1 MCGIAGFL
9 TRGGLRAEEKWIRS
23 AASSL
28 AHRGPDG
35 EGYFCEDNLALG
47 HRRLSIID
55 LESGAQ
61 PMSNEDSSL
70 VIVFNGEIYNF
81 LDLRPELERQGHVF
95 RTRSDTEVL
104 LHLYEQHG
112 EAMTERLNGMFAF
125 AIWDRRKKEL
135 FLARDRFGKK
145 PLYYLENH
153 GPYRFA
159 FASEAKGLLA
169 LPDVSR
175 AVEPTSVADFLAFG
189 YVPEPRSIFRSIRK
203 LEAGCSLTVSE
214 SQSRQRRYWSLQFR
228 AAKRGW
234 PEAVQEI
241 DALASD
247 AVRLRLVSDV
257 PLGAFLSGGVDSS
270 AAVAYMARHAPGR
283 VRTFSIGFT
292 ERSYDET
299 RYARMVA
306 QRYQTDH
313 QEQTVNPQISEM
325 LAVLAGHFDEPFG
338 DASAIPTLYLAR
350 MTRQFVTV
358 ALSGDGA
365 DEVFA
370 GYRRYRHAMIEE
382 RIRRKF
388 PQWFRRSFFQIAGKL
403 YPKFDYLPQVFRAKT
418 LLTNLSQDLANS
430 YYNSLTIFRDQELA
444 RILHQA
450 LRAELGGHDPR
461 AWYIERFRPY
471 SGLGPL
477 EQLQAVDM
485 ETYLPGDILVKAD
498 RASMAW
504 SLESRSP
511 WLDYRLAELA
521 ASLPAEWKIA
531 AGNGKY
537 IFKKTVEPLVP
548 AEILWRPKMG
558 FVMPL
563 QQWFRGVLRP
573 VFEREVLQ
581 APDAGLIDRQEAAR
595 LLGQHVSGKR
605 NRDRWLWNLLVL
617 QLWAR
622 RWGPS

>member
-1 MCGIAGFL
+1 M
-9 TRGGLRAEEKWIRS
+9 RGGARAEESWVRS
-23 AASSL
+23 MGESL

-35 EGYFCEDNLALG
+35 EGYFVENGLALG

-55 LESGAQ
+55 LETGSQ
-61 PMSNEDSSL
+61 PMANEDGSL

-81 LDLRPELERQGHVF
+81 LELRPELERQGHRF

-112 EAMTERLNGMFAF
+112 EAMTSRLNGMFAF
-125 AIWDRRKKEL
+125 AIWDRRKGEL

-145 PLYYLENH
+145 PVYYLLDH

-169 LPDVSR
+169 LPDVDR
-175 AVEPTSVADFLAFG
+175 AVEPSSVADFLAFS

-203 LEAGCSLTVSE
+203 LPAGCSMLVSG
-214 SQSRQRRYWSLQFR
+214 SRCSERRYWRLEFGESSRSWDDAL
-228 AAKRGW
+228 A
-234 PEAVQEI
+234 EI
-241 DALASD
+241 DRIASD

-283 VRTFSIGFT
+283 VRTFSIGFS
-292 ERSYDET
+292 ERDYDET

-306 QRYQTDH
+306 ERYQTDH
-313 QEQTVNPQISEM
+313 QEQTVRPQIGEM
-325 LAVLAGHFDEPFG
+325 LGVLAGHFDEPFG

-365 DEVFA
+365 DEIFA
-370 GYRRYRHAMIEE
+370 GYRRYRHALVEE

-388 PQWFRRSFFQIAGKL
+388 PQWFRRSFFRFAGKI
-403 YPKFDYLPQVFRAKT
+403 YPKFDYLPQIFRAKT
-418 LLTNLSQDLANS
+418 MLTNLSLELADA
-430 YYNSLTIFRDQELA
+430 YYNSMTVFRDGELEGALSADLRIALGGYASRASYSERFLPFQEL
-444 RILHQA
+444 
-450 LRAELGGHDPR
+450 P
-461 AWYIERFRPY
+461 
-471 SGLGPL
+471 PL
-477 EQLQAVDM
+477 QQLQAVDI

-498 RASMAW
+498 RATMAW
-504 SLESRSP
+504 SLEGRSP
-511 WLDYRLAELA
+511 WLDYRLAQLA
-521 ASLPAEWKIA
+521 ADLPAEWKA
-531 AGNGKY
+531 TATNGKY

-548 AEILWRPKMG
+548 SEILWRPKMG

-563 QQWFRGVLRP
+563 KEWFRGELRP
-573 VFEREVLQ
+573 LFEREVLQ
-581 APDAGLIDRQEAAR
+581 GPDAGLIDRRQATR
-595 LLGQHVSGKR
+595 LLEQHVSGAR

-622 RWGPS
+622 RWGGL

>member
-1 MCGIAGFL
+1 MG
-9 TRGGLRAEEKWIRS
+9 
-23 AASSL
+23 ASLS
-28 AHRGPDG
+28 HRGPDG
-35 EGYFCEDNLALG
+35 EGFFVEDNLALG

-55 LESGAQ
+55 LEGGKQ
-61 PMSNEDSSL
+61 PMTNEDGSL

-81 LDLRPELERQGHVF
+81 LDLRPELERQGHLF
-95 RTRSDTEVL
+95 HTRSDTEVL

-125 AIWDRRKKEL
+125 AIWDRRKREL

-145 PLYYLENH
+145 PLYYLLDH

-169 LPDVSR
+169 LPEVDRSTDP
-175 AVEPTSVADFLAFG
+175 ASVADFLAFC
-189 YVPEPRSIFRSIRK
+189 YVPEPRSIYRAIRK
-203 LEAGCSLTVSE
+203 LPAGSSMLVSE
-214 SQSRQRRYWSLQFR
+214 GASRQRRYWQLAFGETNRSWEQ
-228 AAKRGW
+228 ASG
-234 PEAVQEI
+234 EI
-241 DALASD
+241 DQLASD

-283 VRTFSIGFT
+283 VRTFSIGFS

-306 QRYQTDH
+306 ERYRTDH
-313 QEQTVNPQISEM
+313 QEQTVHPKIGEM
-325 LAVLAGHFDEPFG
+325 LGVLVEHFDEPFG

-370 GYRRYRHAMIEE
+370 GYRRYRHALIEE
-382 RIRRKF
+382 KIRAKF
-388 PQWFRRSFFQIAGKL
+388 PGWFRRSFFRIAGRF
-403 YPKFDYLPQVFRAKT
+403 YPKFDFLPQVFRAKT
-418 LLTNLSQDLANS
+418 VLLNLSQDLAAAYCHS
-430 YYNSLTIFRDQELA
+430 MTVFRGEELRRVLA
-444 RILHQA
+444 A
-450 LRAELGGHDPR
+450 DLRSGLDGYDPR
-461 AWYIERFRPY
+461 QGYEERFRQYRDLP
-471 SGLGPL
+471 PL
-477 EQLQAVDM
+477 HQLQAVDLD
-485 ETYLPGDILVKAD
+485 TYLPGDILVKAD
-498 RASMAW
+498 RATMAW
-504 SLESRSP
+504 SLEARAP
-511 WLDYRLAELA
+511 WLDYRLAELSA
-521 ASLPAEWKIA
+521 GLPPEWKVS
-531 AGNGKY
+531 GQNGKW

-548 AEILWRPKMG
+548 GEILWRPKMG

-563 QQWFRGVLRP
+563 KEWFRGELRP
-573 VFEREVLQ
+573 VFEREVLHGGS
-581 APDAGLIDRQEAAR
+581 AGLIDRQEAAR
-595 LLGQHVSGKR
+595 LLEEHVSGVR

-622 RWGPS
+622 RWGGF

>member
-9 TRGGLRAEEKWIRS
+9 MRHGASADAGRARAM
-23 AASSL
+23 AASL

-35 EGYFCEDNLALG
+35 EGVFAEDGAALA

-55 LESGAQ
+55 LEGGKQ
-61 PMSNEDSSL
+61 PMTNEDGSL

-81 LDLRPELERQGHVF
+81 LELRPGLERAGHVF

-104 LHLYEQHG
+104 LHLYEELG

-125 AIWDRRKKEL
+125 AIWDRRKREL

-145 PLYYLENH
+145 PLYYLEDQ

-159 FASEAKGLLA
+159 FASEAKALLA
-169 LPDVSR
+169 LPETGRRPD
-175 AVEPTSVADFLAFG
+175 AASVADFLAFG
-189 YVPEPRSIFRSIRK
+189 YVPEPRSIYRGIRK
-203 LEAGCSLTVSE
+203 LPAGCSLLVTDAG
-214 SQSRQRRYWSLQFR
+214 SRERRYWRLEFGETGQDR
-228 AAKRGW
+228 DEAAAR
-234 PEAVQEI
+234 I
-241 DALASD
+241 DSLASD

-270 AAVAYMARHAPGR
+270 AVVAYMARHAPGR
-283 VRTFSIGFT
+283 VRTFSIGFD

-306 QRYQTDH
+306 ERYGTEHSQ
-313 QEQTVNPQISEM
+313 QTVRPQIGEM
-325 LAVLAGHFDEPFG
+325 LDVLVHHFDEPFG
-338 DASAIPTLYLAR
+338 DASAIPSLYLAR
-350 MTRQFVTV
+350 MTRQHVTV

-365 DEVFA
+365 DEIFA
-370 GYRRYRHAMIEE
+370 GYRRYRHALVEE
-382 RIRRKF
+382 RIRGKF
-388 PQWFRRSFFQIAGKL
+388 PGWFRRAFFGTAGRI
-403 YPKFDYLPQVFRAKT
+403 YPKFDYLPQVFRAKSM
-418 LLTNLSQDLANS
+418 LTNLSLDLADAYFNS
-430 YYNSLTIFRDQELA
+430 MTAFRDGELD
-444 RILHQA
+444 RILHPA
-450 LRAELGGHDPR
+450 LRGAVAGRDVRAQYREHFLRYRELR
-461 AWYIERFRPY
+461 
-471 SGLGPL
+471 PL
-477 EQLQAVDM
+477 EQLQAVDV

-498 RASMAW
+498 RATMAW

-521 ASLPAEWKIA
+521 ARLPCGWKVSG
-531 AGNGKY
+531 GNGKF

-548 AEILWRPKMG
+548 GEILWRPKMG

-563 QQWFRGVLRP
+563 REWFRGGLRP
-573 VFEREVLQ
+573 VFEREVLEGS
-581 APDAGLIDRQEAAR
+581 DTGLIDRKEAGR
-595 LLGQHVSGKR
+595 LLEEHASGRR

-622 RWGPS
+622 RWARL

>member
-9 TRGGLRAEEKWIRS
+9 TRGGQRAEESWIRNM
-23 AASSL
+23 AASL

-35 EGYFCEDNLALG
+35 EGYFVEDGLALG

-55 LESGAQ
+55 LETGAQ
-61 PMSNEDSSL
+61 PMANEDGSL

-81 LDLRPELERQGHVF
+81 LDLRPELEQQGHVF

-104 LHLYEQHG
+104 LHLYEQYG

-125 AIWDRRKKEL
+125 AIWDRHKGEL

-145 PLYYLENH
+145 PLYYLLDH
-153 GPYRFA
+153 GSWRFA
-159 FASEAKGLLA
+159 FASEAKALLA
-169 LPDVSR
+169 LPGVDR
-175 AVEPTSVADFLAFG
+175 AVEPSSVADFLAFG

-203 LEAGCSLTVSE
+203 LSAGSSLLVSGERCSE
-214 SQSRQRRYWSLQFR
+214 RRYWRLEFGRSR
-228 AAKRGW
+228 HNW
-234 PEAVQEI
+234 EDAVAEI
-241 DALASD
+241 DQLASD
-247 AVRLRLVSDV
+247 AVRRRLISDV

-283 VRTFSIGFT
+283 VRTFSIGFS
-292 ERSYDET
+292 ERDYDET

-306 QRYQTDH
+306 ERYQTDH
-313 QEQTVNPQISEM
+313 QQQTVRPQIGEM
-325 LAVLAGHFDEPFG
+325 LDVLADHFDEPFG

-370 GYRRYRHAMIEE
+370 GYRRYRHALIEE
-382 RIRRKF
+382 RIRRRF
-388 PQWFRRSFFQIAGKL
+388 PRWFRRSFFRIAGRI
-403 YPKFDYLPQVFRAKT
+403 YPKFDYLPQVFRAKSI
-418 LLTNLSQDLANS
+418 LTNLGRELADA
-430 YYNSLTIFRDQELA
+430 YYNSLTVFRDGELA
-444 RILHQA
+444 GA
-450 LRAELGGHDPR
+450 LSADLRGSLGGYDSR
-461 AWYIERFRPY
+461 AGYSERFRPRRE
-471 SGLGPL
+471 LHPL

-498 RASMAW
+498 RATMAY
-504 SLESRSP
+504 SLEGRSP

-521 ASLPAEWKIA
+521 ASLPAEWKA
-531 AGNGKY
+531 TPANGKY

-558 FVMPL
+558 FVIPL
-563 QQWFRGVLRP
+563 KEWFRGELRP
-573 VFEREVLQ
+573 VFEREVLEGR
-581 APDAGLIDRQEAAR
+581 DTGLIDRQQAA
-595 LLGQHVSGKR
+595 LLLEQHVSGVR

-622 RWGPS
+622 RWGGL

>member
-9 TRGGLRAEEKWIRS
+9 TRGGRRAEPGWIRS
-23 AASSL
+23 MGASLS
-28 AHRGPDG
+28 HRGPDG
-35 EGYFCEDNLALG
+35 EGFFVEDNLALG

-55 LESGAQ
+55 LEGGKQ
-61 PMSNEDSSL
+61 PMTNEDGSL

-81 LDLRPELERQGHVF
+81 LDLRPELERQGHLF
-95 RTRSDTEVL
+95 HTRSDTEVL

-112 EAMTERLNGMFAF
+112 EAITERLNGMFAF
-125 AIWDRRKKEL
+125 AIWDRRKREL

-145 PLYYLENH
+145 PLYYLLDH

-169 LPDVSR
+169 LPEVDRSTDP
-175 AVEPTSVADFLAFG
+175 ASVADFLAFC
-189 YVPEPRSIFRSIRK
+189 YVPEPRSIYRAIRK
-203 LEAGCSLTVSE
+203 LPAGSSMLVSE
-214 SQSRQRRYWSLQFR
+214 GASRQRRYWQLAFGETNRSWEQ
-228 AAKRGW
+228 ASG
-234 PEAVQEI
+234 EI
-241 DALASD
+241 DQLASD

-283 VRTFSIGFT
+283 VRTFSIGFS

-306 QRYQTDH
+306 ERYRTDH
-313 QEQTVNPQISEM
+313 QEQTVHPKIGEM
-325 LAVLAGHFDEPFG
+325 LGVLVEHFDEPFG

-370 GYRRYRHAMIEE
+370 GYRRYRHALIEE
-382 RIRRKF
+382 KIRAKF
-388 PQWFRRSFFQIAGKL
+388 PGWFRRSFFRIAGRF
-403 YPKFDYLPQVFRAKT
+403 YPKFDFLPQVFRAKT
-418 LLTNLSQDLANS
+418 VLLNLSKDLAAAYCHS
-430 YYNSLTIFRDQELA
+430 MTVFRGEELRRVLA
-444 RILHQA
+444 A
-450 LRAELGGHDPR
+450 DLRSGLDGYDPR
-461 AWYIERFRPY
+461 QGYEERFRQYRDLP
-471 SGLGPL
+471 PL
-477 EQLQAVDM
+477 HQLQAVDLD
-485 ETYLPGDILVKAD
+485 TYLPGDILVKAD
-498 RASMAW
+498 RATMAW
-504 SLESRSP
+504 SLEARAP
-511 WLDYRLAELA
+511 WLDYRLAELSA
-521 ASLPAEWKIA
+521 GLPPEWKVS
-531 AGNGKY
+531 GQNGKW

-548 AEILWRPKMG
+548 GEILWRPKMG

-563 QQWFRGVLRP
+563 KEWFRGELRP
-573 VFEREVLQ
+573 VFEREVLHGGS
-581 APDAGLIDRQEAAR
+581 AGLIDRQEAAR
-595 LLGQHVSGKR
+595 LLEEHVSGVR

-622 RWGPS
+622 RWGGF

>member
-1 MCGIAGFL
+1 MG
-9 TRGGLRAEEKWIRS
+9 R
-23 AASSL
+23 SL

-35 EGYFCEDNLALG
+35 EGYFVEDNLALG

-61 PMSNEDSSL
+61 PMANEDGSL
-70 VIVFNGEIYNF
+70 VAVFNGEIYNF

-125 AIWDRRKKEL
+125 AIWDRRKREL

-145 PLYYLENH
+145 PLYYLLDH
-153 GPYRFA
+153 GPCRFA
-159 FASEAKGLLA
+159 FASEAKALLA
-169 LPDVSR
+169 LPGVDRS
-175 AVEPTSVADFLAFG
+175 VEPSSVADFLAFG
-189 YVPEPRSIFRSIRK
+189 YVPEPRSIFRCIRK
-203 LEAGCSLTVSE
+203 LPAGGWMAVGE
-214 SQSRQRRYWSLQFR
+214 EQARQRRYWRLEFGESR
-228 AAKRGW
+228 RTWEEAAG
-234 PEAVQEI
+234 EI
-241 DALASD
+241 DRLASD

-283 VRTFSIGFT
+283 VRTFSIGFS

-299 RYARMVA
+299 RYARLVA
-306 QRYQTDH
+306 ERYRTDH
-313 QEQTVNPQISEM
+313 REQTVRPQIGEM
-325 LAVLAGHFDEPFG
+325 LGVLVDHFDEPFG

-365 DEVFA
+365 DEIFA

-388 PQWFRRSFFQIAGKL
+388 PGWFRRTFFRIAGKL

-418 LLTNLSQDLANS
+418 LLSNLSRGLAEA
-430 YYNSLTIFRDQELA
+430 YYHSMTVFRG
-444 RILHQA
+444 
-450 LRAELGGHDPR
+450 AELERIPAGDVR
-461 AWYIERFRPY
+461 ASLGRYDTLEQYAARFQPFRELP
-471 SGLGPL
+471 PL
-477 EQLQAVDM
+477 HQLQAVDI

-498 RASMAW
+498 RATMAF
-504 SLESRSP
+504 SLEGRSP
-511 WLDYRLAELA
+511 WLDYRLGELA
-521 ASLPAEWKIA
+521 AALPPEWKISG
-531 AGNGKY
+531 GNGKF

-548 AEILWRPKMG
+548 GEILWRPKMG

-563 QQWFRGVLRP
+563 KEWFRGELRP

-581 APDAGLIDRQEAAR
+581 GGASLIDRREAAR
-595 LLGQHVSGKR
+595 LLEEHVSGAR

-622 RWGPS
+622 RWGGF

>member
-9 TRGGLRAEEKWIRS
+9 TRGGLRAEESWIRS
-23 AASSL
+23 MGASL

-35 EGYFCEDNLALG
+35 EGYFVEDGLALG
-47 HRRLSIID
+47 HRRLSNID

-61 PMSNEDSSL
+61 PMANEDGSL

-104 LHLYEQHG
+104 LHLYEQYG
-112 EAMTERLNGMFAF
+112 ESMTERLNGMFAF
-125 AIWDRRKKEL
+125 AIWDRRKGEL

-145 PLYYLENH
+145 PLYYLLDH
-153 GPYRFA
+153 GSWRFA
-159 FASEAKGLLA
+159 FSSEAKGLLA
-169 LPDVSR
+169 LPGVDR
-175 AVEPTSVADFLAFG
+175 AVEPSSVADFLAFG

-203 LEAGCSLTVSE
+203 LPAGCSLLVSE
-214 SQSRQRRYWSLQFR
+214 SRFSERRYWRLEFSESPR
-228 AAKRGW
+228 CW
-234 PEAVQEI
+234 EDAVAEI
-241 DALASD
+241 DRLASD

-283 VRTFSIGFT
+283 VRTFSIGFS
-292 ERSYDET
+292 ERDYDET

-306 QRYQTDH
+306 ERYQTDH
-313 QEQTVNPQISEM
+313 QEQTVRPQIGEM
-325 LAVLAGHFDEPFG
+325 LGVLVDHFDEPFG
-338 DASAIPTLYLAR
+338 DSSAIPALYLAR

-370 GYRRYRHAMIEE
+370 GYRRYRHALAEE
-382 RIRRKF
+382 RVRRKF
-388 PQWFRRSFFQIAGKL
+388 PQWFRRSFVRFAGRI
-403 YPKFDYLPQVFRAKT
+403 YPKFDYLPQIFRAKT
-418 LLTNLSQDLANS
+418 VLTNLGHELADA
-430 YYNSLTIFRDQELA
+430 YYNSMTVFRGGELA
-444 RILHQA
+444 GA
-450 LRAELGGHDPR
+450 LSAELRGALGGYDSR
-461 AWYIERFRPY
+461 ASYSDRFLPY
-471 SGLGPL
+471 CELPPL
-477 EQLQAVDM
+477 AQLQAVDM

-498 RASMAW
+498 RATMAW
-504 SLESRSP
+504 SLEGRSP

-521 ASLPAEWKIA
+521 ASLPPEWKA
-531 AGNGKY
+531 TASNGKY

-563 QQWFRGVLRP
+563 KEWFRGELRP
-573 VFEREVLQ
+573 VFEHEVLEG
-581 APDAGLIDRQEAAR
+581 PDAGLIDRQQAAL
-595 LLGQHVSGKR
+595 LLGQHVSGVR

-622 RWGPS
+622 RWGGL

>member
-1 MCGIAGFL
+1 MSG
-9 TRGGLRAEEKWIRS
+9 
-23 AASSL
+23 SL

-35 EGYFCEDNLALG
+35 EGFFVEDQAALG

-55 LESGAQ
+55 LEGGRQ
-61 PMSNEDSSL
+61 PMTNEDGSL

-81 LDLRPELERQGHVF
+81 LDLRPELERQGHAF
-95 RTRSDTEVL
+95 QTRSDTEVL

-125 AIWDRRKKEL
+125 AIWDRRKEEL

-145 PLYYLENH
+145 PLYYVQDH

-159 FASEAKGLLA
+159 FASEAKALLA
-169 LPDVSR
+169 LPEVDRS
-175 AVEPTSVADFLAFG
+175 ADPASVADFLAFS
-189 YVPEPRSIFRSIRK
+189 YVPEPRSIYRHIRK
-203 LEAGCSLTVSE
+203 LPAGSSLLVSE
-214 SQSRQRRYWSLQFR
+214 GATRERRYWRLGFGESGR
-228 AAKRGW
+228 SWDEAA
-234 PEAVQEI
+234 AEI
-241 DALASD
+241 DRLASD
-247 AVRLRLVSDV
+247 AVRLRLISDV

-283 VRTFSIGFT
+283 VRTFSIGFG

-306 QRYQTDH
+306 ERYATDH
-313 QEQTVNPQISEM
+313 QEQTVRPQIGEM
-325 LAVLAGHFDEPFG
+325 LGVLADHFDEPFG

-365 DEVFA
+365 DEIFA
-370 GYRRYRHAMIEE
+370 GYRRYRHALIEQ
-382 RIRRKF
+382 RIRDKF
-388 PQWFRRSFFQIAGKL
+388 PGWFRRTFFRFAGRM
-403 YPKFDYLPQVFRAKT
+403 YPKFDYLPQIFRAKT
-418 LLTNLSQDLANS
+418 MLSNLSRDLAAA
-430 YYNSLTIFRDQELA
+430 YYQSMTVFRGEELR
-444 RILHQA
+444 RILSPGLLA
-450 LRAELGGHDPR
+450 SLGGYDPR
-461 AWYIERFRPY
+461 PGFEERFRRHRELP
-471 SGLGPL
+471 PL
-477 EQLQAVDM
+477 HQMQAVDV

-521 ASLPAEWKIA
+521 AGLPPEWKIA
-531 AGNGKY
+531 GGNGKW

-548 AEILWRPKMG
+548 ADILWRPKMG

-563 QQWFRGVLRP
+563 KEWFRGELRP
-573 VFEREVLQ
+573 VFEQEVLCGGGE
-581 APDAGLIDRQEAAR
+581 GLIHRQEAGR
-595 LLGQHVSGKR
+595 LLEEHASGAR
-605 NRDRWLWNLLVL
+605 NRDRWLWNLLIL

-622 RWGPS
+622 RWGGF

>member
-9 TRGGLRAEEKWIRS
+9 TRGGVRAEPGWVRS
-23 AASSL
+23 MGASL

-35 EGYFCEDNLALG
+35 DGYFVDENLALG

-61 PMSNEDSSL
+61 PMANEDESL

-81 LDLRPELERQGHVF
+81 LELRPELERQGHVF

-125 AIWDRRKKEL
+125 AIWDRKKREL

-145 PLYYLENH
+145 PLYYLLDQ
-153 GPYRFA
+153 GPFRIA
-159 FASEAKGLLA
+159 FASEAKALLA
-169 LPDVSR
+169 LPGVDRGVD
-175 AVEPTSVADFLAFG
+175 PTSVADFLAFS

-203 LEAGCSLTVSE
+203 LAAGSSMLVSDAHMRE
-214 SQSRQRRYWSLQFR
+214 RRYWKLEFGESGR
-228 AAKRGW
+228 TWEEAA
-234 PEAVQEI
+234 AEI
-241 DALASD
+241 DRLASD

-283 VRTFSIGFT
+283 VRTFSIGFS
-292 ERSYDET
+292 ERAYDET
-299 RYARMVA
+299 RYARTVA
-306 QRYQTDH
+306 ERYATDH
-313 QEQTVNPQISEM
+313 EEQTVRPQITEM
-325 LAVLAGHFDEPFG
+325 LEVLAEHFDEPFG

-358 ALSGDGA
+358 ALCGDGA
-365 DEVFA
+365 DEIFA

-382 RIRRKF
+382 KIRRKF
-388 PQWFRRSFFQIAGKL
+388 PGWFRRTFFRAAGKL
-403 YPKFDYLPQVFRAKT
+403 YPKFDFLPQIFRAKT
-418 LLTNLSQDLANS
+418 LLSNLSRGLAEAYYHSMTVFRGAELDRILTGDLRAALGG
-430 YYNSLTIFRDQELA
+430 YDTLEQYAARFERHRELA
-444 RILHQA
+444 PLH
-450 LRAELGGHDPR
+450 
-461 AWYIERFRPY
+461 
-471 SGLGPL
+471 
-477 EQLQAVDM
+477 QLQAVDI

-498 RASMAW
+498 RATMAF
-504 SLESRSP
+504 SLEGRSP
-511 WLDYRLAELA
+511 WLDYRLGELA
-521 ASLPAEWKIA
+521 AGLPPEWKIS
-531 AGNGKY
+531 GRNGKF

-548 AEILWRPKMG
+548 GEILWRPKMG

-563 QQWFRGVLRP
+563 KEWFRGELRP
-573 VFEREVLQ
+573 VFEKEVLEG
-581 APDAGLIDRQEAAR
+581 ASGLIDRGEAAR
-595 LLGQHVSGKR
+595 LLEEHVSGAR

-617 QLWAR
+617 QKWAR
-622 RWGPS
+622 RWGGF